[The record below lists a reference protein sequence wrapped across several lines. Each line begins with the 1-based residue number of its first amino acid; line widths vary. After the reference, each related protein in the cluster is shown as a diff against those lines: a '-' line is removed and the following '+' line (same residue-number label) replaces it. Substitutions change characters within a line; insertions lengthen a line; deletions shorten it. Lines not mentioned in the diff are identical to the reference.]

1 MAARRQLPPSRRLRI
16 LLTDG
21 SGLTSR
27 QVATIAS
34 DAGHE
39 VEVLSPDPM
48 ALTRFTRTVRHV
60 HRVPPYWDDPIRWL
74 DAALEVAAGRR
85 VDVLFPTQEQVA
97 ALAAADDRVRSAGIR
112 TVVPPWEGLVQVQD
126 KLSAHATLSA
136 LGLPQPPSTVA
147 RTAAE
152 LGAVTG
158 LPAFVKLPIGTAS
171 RGVARVGNAA
181 ELARVALEWDAA
193 GCFDDGGV
201 VVQEPVDGPLA
212 MVQSVFAH
220 GVLVAFHATLRV
232 REGASGGASHKRSVD
247 LAVMAGHLSA
257 LGSALAWHGALSMDV
272 MLDDRGPW
280 VIDVN
285 PRLVEPVNAWR
296 SGVDLVAPML
306 ELALDGSPP
315 VQAPGRPGVATHQGL
330 LAVLG
335 AAAGRRPRRAVLHEL
350 GGMLTHNGDYRGSTE
365 ELTPPAHDWRTLAPV
380 VIAATSVLVHPGS
393 WRRFSSSAS
402 SNYALSPEGWRQL
415 IAVRSARGG
424 DTPVH

>member
-1 MAARRQLPPSRRLRI
+1 MPPS
-16 LLTDG
+16 G
-21 SGLTSR
+21 SG
-27 QVATIAS
+27 
-34 DAGHE
+34 
-39 VEVLSPDPM
+39 
-48 ALTRFTRTVRHV
+48 
-60 HRVPPYWDDPIRWL
+60 
-74 DAALEVAAGRR
+74 
-85 VDVLFPTQEQVA
+85 
-97 ALAAADDRVRSAGIR
+97 
-112 TVVPPWEGLVQVQD
+112 
-126 KLSAHATLSA
+126 
-136 LGLPQPPSTVA
+136 
-147 RTAAE
+147 
-152 LGAVTG
+152 
-158 LPAFVKLPIGTAS
+158 
-171 RGVARVGNAA
+171 
-181 ELARVALEWDAA
+181 RVAWE
-193 GCFDDGGV
+193 
-201 VVQEPVDGPLA
+201 
-212 MVQSVFAH
+212 
-220 GVLVAFHATLRV
+220 
-232 REGASGGASHKRSVD
+232 ASHKRSVD
-247 LAVMAGHLSA
+247 LAVMAGHVSV

-350 GGMLTHNGDYRGSTE
+350 GSMLTHNGDYRGSTE
-365 ELTPPAHDWRTLAPV
+365 ELTPPVHDWRTLAPV
-380 VIAATSVLVHPGS
+380 IIAATSVLVHPES